1 MEKIKKFISRR
12 LIVILFFVL
21 AGAVF
26 LISARGEYLQYK
38 EIGEQYVSI
47 FFKNLRTKYIVF
59 FVAFICSYLIIFVS
73 NKIVRRSLK
82 DIFDKEGK
90 NMPRLPNKSISF
102 IVSVIVAV
110 IAESVFTEKFLLFT
124 NVAQAQ
130 FGTYDPIFK
139 LDISFY
145 MFQLPFIKSVILFFI
160 VYMVIL
166 TLYIAVYYIATI
178 NICLDGVDMEDLKKN
193 RFIKQLFTNIF
204 IVAALIAGLMV
215 LGSQEI
221 VTGNMITLND
231 EARTELVGAGLTEV
245 KIKVIGYRILGVVI
259 FFSLF
264 RTVKYLKKFKV
275 KKIISSMLITPIY
288 LVMLFGVVYNVH
300 YFDCNFDFCT

>member
-1 MEKIKKFISRR
+1 M
-12 LIVILFFVL
+12 
-21 AGAVF
+21 
-26 LISARGEYLQYK
+26 
-38 EIGEQYVSI
+38 
-47 FFKNLRTKYIVF
+47 F

-145 MFQLPFIKSVILFFI
+145 MFVEFFFPIILLK
-160 VYMVIL
+160 IL
-166 TLYIAVYYIATI
+166 
-178 NICLDGVDMEDLKKN
+178 
-193 RFIKQLFTNIF
+193 
-204 IVAALIAGLMV
+204 AGPL
-215 LGSQEI
+215 SWES
-221 VTGNMITLND
+221 
-231 EARTELVGAGLTEV
+231 
-245 KIKVIGYRILGVVI
+245 
-259 FFSLF
+259 SL
-264 RTVKYLKKFKV
+264 
-275 KKIISSMLITPIY
+275 SSTPII
-288 LVMLFGVVYNVH
+288 LSVCLLIMS
-300 YFDCNFDFCT
+300 

>member
-139 LDISFY
+139 LDR
-145 MFQLPFIKSVILFFI
+145 KSV
-160 VYMVIL
+160 V
-166 TLYIAVYYIATI
+166 
-178 NICLDGVDMEDLKKN
+178 
-193 RFIKQLFTNIF
+193 
-204 IVAALIAGLMV
+204 
-215 LGSQEI
+215 
-221 VTGNMITLND
+221 
-231 EARTELVGAGLTEV
+231 
-245 KIKVIGYRILGVVI
+245 
-259 FFSLF
+259 
-264 RTVKYLKKFKV
+264 
-275 KKIISSMLITPIY
+275 
-288 LVMLFGVVYNVH
+288 
-300 YFDCNFDFCT
+300 